1 MGKAQIFHFIK
12 TFISERMLKAMG
24 NKYNAVIGQSGGPTC
39 AINATLAG
47 VINGCLDAECIDRVY
62 GMKNGIEGFMKGNLI
77 ELNDSFADRQQLE
90 LLCMTPASA
99 LGSCRTKLTKEEQ
112 FSAVFETLES
122 HKIKYFFYIGGND
135 SMDAV
140 AKLEA
145 YKKEHP
151 EVNPLDTHFV
161 GVPKTIDNDLCG
173 TDHTPGFGSAAKYIA
188 SSMEEIAR
196 DCAVYLVKAVT
207 IVEIM
212 GRDAGWLTASSA
224 LTKEIAG
231 VGPDLIYLPER
242 PFDTTRFM
250 HDIMNVLNTPGKS
263 SVIVAVSEGIKDKD
277 GNYVAK
283 AAMCGVM
290 DNFGHAYLSGT
301 GKYLENLVRDEVGC
315 KCRSVEL
322 NILQRCASHIASK
335 TDIDESFMIG
345 NKAVEAAASGK
356 SGIMMAFV
364 RHDGEKYGVSVET
377 LDISKAANMVKTMPD
392 DYITADGTG
401 VTDKCI
407 NYLYPLIQGECDVKY
422 RNGLPLHFKF

>member
-1 MGKAQIFHFIK
+1 
-12 TFISERMLKAMG
+12 MG

-47 VINGCLDAECIDRVY
+47 VINGCLDSERIEKVY
-62 GMKNGIEGFMKGNLI
+62 GMKNGIEGFMKESLM
-77 ELNDSFADRQQLE
+77 ELEDRFNDRSELE

-112 FSAVFETLES
+112 FETVFAVLE
-122 HKIKYFFYIGGND
+122 KYNIKYFFYIGGND

-140 AKLEA
+140 AKLES

-151 EVNPLDTHFV
+151 QANPIDTHFV
-161 GVPKTIDNDLCG
+161 GVPKTIDNDLCE

-188 SSMEEIAR
+188 SSIEEIAR

-231 VGPDLIYLPER
+231 VGPDLIYLPEK
-242 PFDTTRFM
+242 PFNATRFM

-263 SVIVAVSEGIKDKD
+263 SVIVAVSEGIKDEN

-283 AAMCGVM
+283 AAMSGVM

-301 GKYLENLVRDEVGC
+301 GKYLENLVRDEIGC

-322 NILQRCASHIASK
+322 NILQRCASHVASK

-345 NKAVEAAASGK
+345 NRAVEAAVSGK
-356 SGIMMAFV
+356 SGIMMTFV
-364 RHDGEKYGVSVET
+364 RKEGTDYAVEIAEI
-377 LDISKAANMVKTMPD
+377 DISKAANMVKTVPD
-392 DYITADGTG
+392 SFISENGTG
-401 VTDKCI
+401 VTKECI
-407 NYLYPLIQGECDVKY
+407 DYLLPLIQGECDVKY
-422 RNGLPLHFKF
+422 HGGLPLHFSF

>member
-1 MGKAQIFHFIK
+1 
-12 TFISERMLKAMG
+12 MG
-24 NKYNAVIGQSGGPTC
+24 NGYNAVIGQSGGPTC

-47 VINGCLDAECIDRVY
+47 VINGCLESEAVDRVY
-62 GMKNGIEGFMKGNLI
+62 GMKNGIEGFMKDSLI
-77 ELNDSFADRQQLE
+77 ELNDRFTDKAALE

-99 LGSCRTKLTKEEQ
+99 LGSCRTKLTKDEQ
-112 FSAVFETLES
+112 FETVFEILEK
-122 HKIKYFFYIGGND
+122 HRIKYFFYIGGND

-140 AKLEA
+140 SKLEK

-151 EVNPLDTHFV
+151 GINPIDTFFV

-224 LTKEIAG
+224 LAKEIAG
-231 VGPDLIYLPER
+231 VGPDLIYLPEK

-250 HDIMNVLNTPGKS
+250 HDIMNVMNTPGKS

-283 AAMCGVM
+283 AAMSGVM

-322 NILQRCASHIASK
+322 NILQRCASHLASK
-335 TDIDESFMIG
+335 TDIDESFRIG
-345 NKAVEAAASGK
+345 NSAVSAATSGN
-356 SGIMMAFV
+356 SGVMMTFE
-364 RHDGEKYGVSVET
+364 RKQGEYA
-377 LDISKAANMVKTMPD
+377 LDIGMIDIIKAANSVKTVPD
-392 DYITADGTG
+392 SFISESGTG
-401 VTDKCI
+401 VTKECI
-407 NYLYPLIQGECDVKY
+407 DYLLPLIQGECEVKY
-422 RNGLPLHFKF
+422 KNGLPLHFSF

>member
-1 MGKAQIFHFIK
+1 MK
-12 TFISERMLKAMG
+12 

-47 VINGCLDAECIDRVY
+47 VIKGCLDCEDISTVY
-62 GMKNGIEGFMKGNLI
+62 GMRNGVEGFMKESFI
-77 ELNDSFADRQQLE
+77 ELDRVFSDRSQLD

-99 LGSCRTKLTKEEQ
+99 LGSCRLKLKTEEQ
-112 FSAVFETLES
+112 FVRVFEILEMYN
-122 HKIKYFFYIGGND
+122 IKYFFYIGGND

-145 YKKEHP
+145 YKTAHP
-151 EVNPLDTHFV
+151 EINPLNTHFV

-196 DCAVYLVKAVT
+196 DCAVYLLKAVT

-212 GRDAGWLTASSA
+212 GRDAGWLTASAA
-224 LTKEIAG
+224 LSKKISG
-231 VGPDLIYLPER
+231 VGADLIYLPEK
-242 PFDTTRFM
+242 PFDTVRFM
-250 HDIMNVLNTPGKS
+250 HDIMNQLNTPGKS

-283 AAMCGVM
+283 AAMSGVM

-301 GKYLENLVRDEVGC
+301 AKYLENLVRDEIGC

-322 NILQRCASHIASK
+322 NVLQRCASHIASK

-345 NKAVEAAASGK
+345 EQAVSAAVAGNSGV
-356 SGIMMAFV
+356 MMAFERIDGDEYSVRASVMDIKNAANKV
-364 RHDGEKYGVSVET
+364 RHV
-377 LDISKAANMVKTMPD
+377 PD
-392 DYITADGTG
+392 DFITPCGTD
-401 VTDKCI
+401 VTEKCI
-407 NYLYPLIQGECDVKY
+407 DYLYPLIQGECQIKY
-422 RNGLPLHFKF
+422 KNGLPLHFSFN